1 MGHRGSVRYI
11 LLSFDREVLLVF
23 VNCNTVFSIKILN
36 RKIAS
41 MKPTN
46 VVSMDFTSDE
56 AMEELKKRLK
66 KKGSIMISPMAL
78 AISACGGGG
87 SNSVSSINTST
98 NTVDNQT
105 DPGTIFSNSQ
115 SLNKFDYIYTDVG
128 TNYLPTETMDFEH
141 DQCSTLQIF

>member
-1 MGHRGSVRYI
+1 
-11 LLSFDREVLLVF
+11 
-23 VNCNTVFSIKILN
+23 
-36 RKIAS
+36 

-56 AMEELKKRLK
+56 AMKELKKRLK
-66 KKGSIMISPMAL
+66 KKGSIMISPMAI

-87 SNSVSSINTST
+87 SNSGSIIKTST
-98 NTVDNQT
+98 NTGDNQAN
-105 DPGTIFSNSQ
+105 PSLSFSNSQ

-141 DQCSTLQIF
+141 DQSFSVPYLNGYHDLTHY